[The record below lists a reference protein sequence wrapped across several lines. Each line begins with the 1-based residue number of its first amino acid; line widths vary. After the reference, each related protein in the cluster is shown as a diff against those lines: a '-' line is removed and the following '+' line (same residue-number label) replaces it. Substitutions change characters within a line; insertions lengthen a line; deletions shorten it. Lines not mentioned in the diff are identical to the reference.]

1 MRAPSLGVM
10 DVVDAPTLG
19 IRQVSEETGLSI
31 DTLRWYEREGLL
43 PLVERSSS
51 GQRRYPP
58 GALRFIRLVQALRR
72 TGMPVADVRQFIEL
86 GGGELANHP
95 ERMALLEQQ
104 CAAIEQ
110 RLAELQDDLAVV
122 RAKIETYRGLIAR
135 GLDCEDD
142 VPAEVI
148 DQLRE
153 DALLAGTLP
162 DGLLPQR

>member
-1 MRAPSLGVM
+1 MVASPE
-10 DVVDAPTLG
+10 TLG

-43 PLVERSSS
+43 PLVERSAD
-51 GQRRYPP
+51 GRRRYPP

-95 ERMALLEQQ
+95 ERMALLERQ
-104 CAAIEQ
+104 CAQIEQ

-122 RAKIETYRGLIAR
+122 RAKIGSYRRLIAH

-142 VPAEVI
+142 VPGDVV
-148 DQLRE
+148 DQLR
-153 DALLAGTLP
+153 DDGLLAG
-162 DGLLPQR
+162 LLPPRVASHR